1 MNYRK
6 HDRDKKIRKLLL
18 ISSDI
23 EMQKKIKSKKYVLI
37 NSMNSIELE
46 FLFPLY
52 KGPIN
57 TSIATYTNILEK
69 HIVKKI
75 VDIHNNIYYYYSDEI
90 NDNKNDEFRMRK
102 QYQRLYSAQNFIV
115 NYDNLID
122 NEKIEKEKENKEE
135 IIEKKLIPFASR
147 KKSVGEEKINGYNS
161 NPLTQIGQNILFKSI
176 NKDNDNKIIN
186 NDNNNDNNKEIK
198 DNKANSSFEYNSNK
212 QIICNKIEKHKAKI
226 LDVNSKLIYYCY
238 TYLKRKR
245 PLIIKKSNS
254 MIVSGLEI
262 EEEFYKRNKT
272 IKEKETRKK
281 FLYKRKKCKSSKE
294 VKGYGKTNSI

>member
-37 NSMNSIELE
+37 NSMNPIELE
-46 FLFPLY
+46 NLFQLY

-57 TSIATYTNILEK
+57 TSISTYTNILEK

-90 NDNKNDEFRMRK
+90 NDNKNDEFRRRNK
-102 QYQRLYSAQNFIV
+102 YQRLYSAQNFIV

-122 NEKIEKEKENKEE
+122 DEKIEKEKENKEE
-135 IIEKKLIPFASR
+135 IVEKKLIPFVSK
-147 KKSVGEEKINGYNS
+147 KKSVGEEKIRGYNS
-161 NPLTQIGQNILFKSI
+161 NPLTQIGQNNIFKSI
-176 NKDNDNKIIN
+176 NKDTDNNKIINKHNN

-212 QIICNKIEKHKAKI
+212 
-226 LDVNSKLIYYCY
+226 
-238 TYLKRKR
+238 
-245 PLIIKKSNS
+245 
-254 MIVSGLEI
+254 
-262 EEEFYKRNKT
+262 
-272 IKEKETRKK
+272 
-281 FLYKRKKCKSSKE
+281 
-294 VKGYGKTNSI
+294 

>member
-1 MNYRK
+1 M
-6 HDRDKKIRKLLL
+6 
-18 ISSDI
+18 
-23 EMQKKIKSKKYVLI
+23 
-37 NSMNSIELE
+37 
-46 FLFPLY
+46 
-52 KGPIN
+52 
-57 TSIATYTNILEK
+57 EK

-294 VKGYGKTNSI
+294 VKGYGKINSVKKK